1 MALIFWYIII
11 IMETTGQQIFQF
23 LSQYGYWVMLPL
35 MIIEGP
41 VATIIAATLA
51 ALGAFNV
58 WVVLIFSILGDVI
71 GDILLFGAG
80 YKWGMGF
87 VRNFGKYIGITEKL
101 VLKMEKYFA
110 SHGGKTI
117 FAVKS
122 TTGLCWATFVA
133 AGIVK
138 MDFAKFVRY
147 SILGGLV
154 WSGFLVAM
162 GYFYGYLWREI
173 SQYIDWIG
181 WAIGGVAVVSYFGI
195 TLYKKY
201 ESKKLFPNGDNK

>member
-1 MALIFWYIII
+1 
-11 IMETTGQQIFQF
+11 METTGQHIFQF

-41 VATIIAATLA
+41 VATIIAATFA

-58 WVVLIFSILGDVI
+58 WIVLVFSMLGDVI
-71 GDILLFGAG
+71 GDVLLFGAG

-101 VLKMEKYFA
+101 VLKMEKYFVN
-110 SHGGKTI
+110 HGGKTI

-138 MDFAKFVRY
+138 MNFAKFVRY
-147 SILGGLV
+147 SILGGIV

-181 WAIGGVAVVSYFGI
+181 WAVGGVAVVSYFFI

-201 ESKKLFPNGDNK
+201 ESKKLFPNNNKQ